1 MKDTI
6 EKIGNSTIQHG
17 KYNDRVYL
25 MKFDPEDMPSL
36 LDKLDVLAEKERYS
50 KIFTKVPESFKE
62 LLCDRNY
69 LCEASIPRYYDGKE
83 TAVIMSKFL
92 DDKRSINCLNETHEN
107 VIMKALSKRKYPET
121 TIPSEYSI
129 RKCDKKDIEQM
140 VGLYKETFETYPF
153 PIHDPKYLVRT
164 IEDNIVYFGV
174 FKEEKVVALSSAEID
189 YDHLSVEMTDFA
201 TLPEFRGKG
210 LSSQLLG
217 RMEKE
222 MKAKGIKTAYTI
234 ARASSYGMNIVFA
247 KCGYE
252 YCGRLVNNTNISGN
266 IESMNVW
273 YRHLQTD

>member
-6 EKIGNSTIQHG
+6 EKIGNSIIQHG
-17 KYNDRVYL
+17 KYNNRVYL
-25 MKFDPEDMPSL
+25 MKLYSEDMPSL
-36 LDKLDVLAEKERYS
+36 LDKLDALAKKERYS

-83 TAVIMSKFL
+83 NAVIMSKFL

-107 VIMKALSKRKYPET
+107 IIIKAISKRNDSKT

-129 RKCDKKDIEQM
+129 QKCDKKDIEQM
-140 VGLYKETFETYPF
+140 VGLYQKTFETYPF
-153 PIHDPKYLVRT
+153 PIHDPKYLVKT

-174 FKEEKVVALSSAEID
+174 FKEKKVVALSSAEID
-189 YDHLSVEMTDFA
+189 YDYSSVEMTDFA

-210 LSSQLLG
+210 LSSQLL
-217 RMEKE
+217 RKMDKE

-273 YRHLQTD
+273 YRHFQTY